1 MLTYIHIPF
10 CDSKCY
16 YCSFNSYTNLHDRIA
31 KYMQALKR
39 QLLWDLERF
48 NVEPNSLE
56 TLFIGGGT
64 PSCVEVKYYEEV
76 FKILKPYLRKNA
88 EITTEANPN
97 SATQEWLE
105 GMQALGV
112 NRVSFGVQSFNNKK
126 LQELN
131 RAHNANE
138 AIKAV
143 KNAHNLGIKN
153 ISLDIIYDFYSDSKE
168 LISNDLKQAF
178 TLPINHISA
187 YELTIEKATNFSKTP
202 EVKKGSESLGYH
214 LKELVTK
221 QGFSQYEV
229 SNYGTYRSLHN
240 IGYWKHKEY
249 LGIGAGAVG
258 YKNQERYYPNTNIDN
273 YIKEPT
279 KIRTEKLTGQD
290 IITEKIFLGLR
301 SCVGVG
307 QDILTKEQV
316 KQANILLKEDK
327 LSFKDG
333 RYFNKEYFLSDEYAL
348 FIT

>member
-112 NRVSFGVQSFNNKK
+112 NRVSFGVQSFSNKK

-229 SNYGTYRSLHN
+229 SNYGTYHSLHN

-279 KIRTEKLTGQD
+279 KIRTEKLTSQD